1 MEAAEHQSQSIKPTE
16 GVADLPNEDTS
27 EVVSK
32 LSEAAMD
39 IYAKSV
45 INAKAYRQLGD
56 SGSFGT
62 GQ

>member
-1 MEAAEHQSQSIKPTE
+1 MEAAEHQPQSIKPTE

-32 LSEAAMD
+32 LSEAAMA
-39 IYAKSV
+39 IYAKSA
-45 INAKAYRQLGD
+45 INAKAYRRLGD